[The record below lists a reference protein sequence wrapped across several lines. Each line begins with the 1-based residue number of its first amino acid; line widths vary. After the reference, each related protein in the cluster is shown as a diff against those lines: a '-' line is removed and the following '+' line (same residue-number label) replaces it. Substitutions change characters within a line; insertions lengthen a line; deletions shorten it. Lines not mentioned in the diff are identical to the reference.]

1 MAAVPIADHSP
12 SLAPSTVTAADV
24 DGLLADAIA
33 GLDLER
39 VRLDHWRHEELT
51 LAEQWLPESLT
62 SALLREVQDLQARVV
77 RKRLFN
83 YKNSGSIS
91 YRALYENAPIVRALY
106 ESEALITFL
115 SSIAEMPLLTCPSH
129 DAHSC
134 AVYQYER
141 EGDKCGYH
149 TDNSWYRG
157 ARYTVLVGLEDSSSA
172 RLHCR
177 VHLNDQFRPTKEME
191 VATRPG
197 TFVFFN
203 GDKLVHGV
211 TPLGADERRI
221 VLAMQYV
228 TDRSMGR
235 FKRLINDLK
244 DSLTYFGGREVFLGA
259 TGSEVSEA
267 PAALPPGPGPK
278 ADPGRSR

>member
-1 MAAVPIADHSP
+1 MAAIPIADYAPTRPAP
-12 SLAPSTVTAADV
+12 SLTSQDV
-24 DGLLADAIA
+24 DSLLSEAIA
-33 GLDLER
+33 SLDRER
-39 VRLDHWRHEELT
+39 LRLDHWRHEELT
-51 LAEQWLPESLT
+51 VAERWLPEPLT
-62 SALLREVQDLQARVV
+62 QALLREVRDLQSRVV

-91 YRALYENAPIVRALY
+91 YRSLYENAPTGRAFY
-106 ESEALITFL
+106 ESDALISFL
-115 SSIAEMPLLTCPSH
+115 SDIAEMSLLTCPEH

-177 VHLNDQFRPTKEME
+177 VHLQDPFRPTKELE
-191 VATRPG
+191 AATSPG

-211 TPLGADERRI
+211 TPLGPDERRI
-221 VLAMQYV
+221 VLSMQYV
-228 TDRSMGR
+228 TDRRMSG

-244 DSLTYFGGREVFLGA
+244 DSLTYFGGREVFLGPKKLGE
-259 TGSEVSEA
+259 T
-267 PAALPPGPGPK
+267 PAALPRGRDG
-278 ADPGRSR
+278 DPSSQAPLG